1 MGHDAIA
8 ALDRLRSAAE
18 DGTLDEICG
27 RHGVRV
33 LGVFGSV
40 LTSSHPRDI
49 DIDIGVGFQGPGRDV
64 LGLIDDLTQLTGSDQ
79 LDVAVIDGAEPVLRA
94 RALSGLGLY
103 ESEPGVFAT
112 EQMAALAEE
121 RDTAW
126 LRRLD
131 LETLARRT
139 HASLI
144 SPSSPGACEH

>member
-8 ALDRLRSAAE
+8 ALDQLRSAAE

-40 LTSSHPRDI
+40 LTSSHPR

-103 ESEPGVFAT
+103 ESEPGVFAS

-144 SPSSPGACEH
+144 SPSSNGAAEH